1 MIRLSNKGKVLRTT
15 VFLAVVFVV
24 ISCKDVLKGT
34 VELNREETP
43 VQEVDDMFIVQTDK
57 GVLKTRVESPAMRK
71 FRNDTTEWD
80 FFPEGVKLFAYDE
93 QGHLETMI
101 RADRARHTKWTERK
115 KDELWAAF
123 GNVVIRNLI
132 KKETMETDTLY
143 WNQATEK
150 IYTDCYVR
158 LYSPQGM
165 MQGYGMES
173 DQRGR
178 NAVILNPFNSYGI
191 MDGDSTEVNIDSVNF
206 IGPFPLK
213 KTEY

>member
-1 MIRLSNKGKVLRTT
+1 
-15 VFLAVVFVV
+15 
-24 ISCKDVLKGT
+24 
-34 VELNREETP
+34 
-43 VQEVDDMFIVQTDK
+43 
-57 GVLKTRVESPAMRK
+57 
-71 FRNDTTEWD
+71 
-80 FFPEGVKLFAYDE
+80 
-93 QGHLETMI
+93 
-101 RADRARHTKWTERK
+101 
-115 KDELWAAF
+115 
-123 GNVVIRNLI
+123 
-132 KKETMETDTLY
+132 METDTLY

-191 MDGDSTEVNIDSVNF
+191 MDGDSTEENIDSVNF